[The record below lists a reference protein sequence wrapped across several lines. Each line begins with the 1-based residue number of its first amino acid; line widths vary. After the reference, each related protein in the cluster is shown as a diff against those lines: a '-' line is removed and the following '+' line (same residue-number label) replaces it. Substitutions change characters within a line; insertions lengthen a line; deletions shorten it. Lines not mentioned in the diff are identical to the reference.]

1 MNNKAKISIHKILPH
16 QEPAFDAYQN
26 MIELRRSPLRKPHN

>member
-1 MNNKAKISIHKILPH
+1 MQGKILLH

-26 MIELRRSPLRKPHN
+26 MIELRRSLLRKPHN

>member
-1 MNNKAKISIHKILPH
+1 MQSKILLH